1 MSRLYRLA
9 SFSFP
14 LALIMLVICQALI
27 LSPIMI
33 VEKVVPMFSVDRVKI
48 EVYRNGQLIYEEI
61 THNIVTNAGLNH
73 TLQQFVNPNATQ
85 IVKYIALSTDS
96 ASPSATDTSLAGEI
110 TSGGLE
116 RSAGTITVINETAYE
131 VEHTFTATASFTGV
145 QKSGLFAVPYG
156 DPNDRLLFEALFSA
170 VNLESGDQIKITW
183 TINFK
188 SG

>member
-1 MSRLYRLA
+1 M
-9 SFSFP
+9 FSS
-14 LALIMLVICQALI
+14 VI
-27 LSPIMI
+27 I
-33 VEKVVPMFSVDRVKI
+33 VEKTVPMFSVDYVKI
-48 EVYRNGQLIYEEI
+48 EVYRNGKLIYEEI

-73 TLQQFVNPNATQ
+73 TLQQYVNPNATQ
-85 IVKYIALSTDS
+85 IVKYIALSTDGT
-96 ASPSATDTSLAGEI
+96 SPDPSDTSLAGEI

-116 RSAGTITVINETAYE
+116 RTAGTITIINATAYKI
-131 VEHTFTATASFTGV
+131 EHTFTASASFTNV

-188 SG
+188 QG